1 MTPFD
6 YIVVQNILLS
16 ILSAIF
22 FRCTIYAFCCTFM
35 GMRKFLIF
43 LMICVAGCTFQTK
56 PRGYVFPSDLEAQV
70 ATIKNTNQLIEKI
83 GAPQVKTVHGDEVWI
98 YYGANENYRG
108 PLAPTFTD
116 ETVLLV
122 WVRGKNVVKTQVLRD
137 KDLPDVKIAEGETE
151 IPAAIELN
159 AIEELFN
166 NIGRFSP
173 AGLGQ

>member
-1 MTPFD
+1 MKKLF
-6 YIVVQNILLS
+6 VVL
-16 ILSAIF
+16 AF
-22 FRCTIYAFCCTFM
+22 FCLGAC
-35 GMRKFLIF
+35 
-43 LMICVAGCTFQTK
+43 AFQTK
-56 PRGYVFPSDLEAQV
+56 HRGYVFPNDLESRV
-70 ATIKNTNQLIEKI
+70 ADVKTTAQLIDKI
-83 GAPQVKTVHGDEVWI
+83 GAPQVKTIYGDTVWI
-98 YYGANENYRG
+98 YYGTDENYRG

-122 WVRGKNVVKTQVLRD
+122 WVKGNKVLKTKVLHEA
-137 KDLPDVKIAEGETE
+137 DLPDVVLAQGETE